1 MKTLLTSFNDLCTT
15 VQDKI
20 NNAHADKCKSVVL
33 DHLRNLPSNAQAHH
47 MKQMEQKHS
56 VEDML
61 STLINSGFCSYLDYK
76 PLPAVIACYDDMEE
90 LGLLLKAYEKENKTF
105 CKETT
110 LMELVQTFTDHSELQ
125 PVVSV
130 GTPSLVFQLSNPWPN
145 LRLHTATTT
154 LCSVLPWVSQLQ
166 LQAVEGGDHITLVYC
181 GFKLALTS
189 LVGDLQKPDTA
200 RILQELGISV
210 KQQMDYNPI
219 AQV

>member
-76 PLPAVIACYDDMEE
+76 PLPAAVSLFDIEE
-90 LGLLLKAYEKENKTF
+90 LEQLLKTYEEEHETF

-110 LMELVQTFTDHSELQ
+110 LVELVQTLTDNLELQ
-125 PVVSV
+125 PAVSLV
-130 GTPSLVFQLSNPWPN
+130 TPSLVFQFTNAWPD
-145 LRLHTATTT
+145 LRLHTAATT
-154 LCSVLPWVSQLQ
+154 LCSVLPWVSQLH
-166 LQAVEGGDHITLVYC
+166 LQAVKRNGHISMIFC
-181 GFKLALTS
+181 GFKSGLTS